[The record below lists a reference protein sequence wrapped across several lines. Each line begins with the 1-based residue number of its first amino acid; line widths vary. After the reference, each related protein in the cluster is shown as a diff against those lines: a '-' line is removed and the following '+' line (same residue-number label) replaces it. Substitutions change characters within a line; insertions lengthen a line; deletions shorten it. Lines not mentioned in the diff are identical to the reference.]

1 MLNHFSHGLLFVTL
15 WTVRLLYPRDSPG
28 KNTEEGCHALLH
40 RIFPTQ
46 GLNLH
51 LLCLL
56 HWQVGSLSSLL
67 PGKPPKVTIFWKK
80 KKLCS
85 FLSLIYSLISNY
97 GYVRIKFQRTVFFPK
112 EKKKRKHLLV
122 PTRCQYC
129 VRKYNANPTQNVKI
143 LNLQCTFI
151 NW

>member
-1 MLNHFSHGLLFVTL
+1 MLNHFSHALLFATL
-15 WTVRLLYPRDSPG
+15 WTTRLLCPRDSPG
-28 KNTEEGCHALLH
+28 KKSEEGCHALLH
-40 RIFPTQ
+40 GIFPTQ
-46 GLNLH
+46 G
-51 LLCLL
+51 LCLL

-67 PGKPPKVTIFWKK
+67 PGKPPKVTTFWRK

-97 GYVRIKFQRTVFFPK
+97 GYVRIKFQRRVFSPK
-112 EKKKRKHLLV
+112 EKKRKHLLV
-122 PTRCQYC
+122 LTRCQYC

>member
-1 MLNHFSHGLLFVTL
+1 MLNHFSHGLLFANL
-15 WTVRLLYPRDSPG
+15 WTTRLLYPRDSPG
-28 KNTEEGCHALLH
+28 KNTKEGCHALLH
-40 RIFPTQ
+40 GIFPTQ

-112 EKKKRKHLLV
+112 EKKKETSVSTYKV
-122 PTRCQYC
+122 PVLCQKIQC
-129 VRKYNANPTQNVKI
+129 KSNPKCQNS
-143 LNLQCTFI
+143 
-151 NW
+151 